1 MATQVQVPTIG
12 SLTAIVDMVVSLAEK
27 VAGVVMILML
37 ADLILQAQGIDIPF
51 VKSPP
56 ASTLIY
62 MAGIYALLT
71 RRIKLG

>member
-37 ADLILQAQGIDIPF
+37 ADRELY
-51 VKSPP
+51 
-56 ASTLIY
+56 T
-62 MAGIYALLT
+62 
-71 RRIKLG
+71 